1 MTAGHP
7 GGSIGGSELDV
18 RRVRA
23 ALNQSLFRD
32 SNEQSNSGNG
42 ADDHLLAA
50 FVCECLDLNCTQR
63 IRLSRDE
70 YDRLRESPT
79 RFAVLPGHEQ
89 ADIEVVVDKTDRYYV
104 VRKIGV
110 AAEMAEQTRPS
121 PRTQGLNAGT
131 EGPPGLDT
139 RCAPLLDK
147 S

>member
-1 MTAGHP
+1 MTAGHS
-7 GGSIGGSELDV
+7 GGSIDGSELDV

-32 SNEQSNSGNG
+32 SNEQSNSRDG

-63 IRLSRDE
+63 IRLSLNE
-70 YDRLRESPT
+70 YERLRESPT
-79 RFAVLPGHEQ
+79 RFAVLPGHER
-89 ADIEVVVDKTDRYYV
+89 ADVEVVDDKTDRYYV

-110 AAEMAEQTRPS
+110 AAEMAEQLD
-121 PRTQGLNAGT
+121 PRHEPQVLNAGT
-131 EGPPGLDT
+131 EGPD
-139 RCAPLLDK
+139 R